1 MTEGTTPEAPETD
14 EPGEGEVTTPED
26 NDNGDEPISV
36 EAARKLRSEAKTLRE
51 RAKTAEARADEL
63 AQRLHTA
70 LVEQDGRLHDP
81 RDLPYR
87 PENVEDP
94 DALTAAI
101 DALLEDRPHMRARKT
116 AGDIGQG
123 VRGEPTAPVDFSA
136 LFR

>member
-1 MTEGTTPEAPETD
+1 MTEETAPESTETD
-14 EPGEGEVTTPED
+14 EQPDADVTTPD
-26 NDNGDEPISV
+26 DDGDEPISL
-36 EAARKLRSEAKTLRE
+36 EAARKLRSEAKTLRD
-51 RAKTAEARADEL
+51 RAKTAEAKADEL

-87 PENVEDP
+87 PENVDDP
-94 DALTAAI
+94 DTLTAAI

-116 AGDIGQG
+116 AGDVGQG
-123 VRGEPTAPVDFSA
+123 VRGEPATPVDFSA